1 MAGKVINLFLM
12 DSEPNGRIKCTL
24 ANWTGIAYK
33 IPRTMLERARSITYL
48 QQTGVYLLFGTA
60 DESGNP
66 VVYIGQAG
74 VRKNGQGILNR
85 WQEHNR
91 DNTKYWW
98 TEAVALTTSN
108 DSFGPTEISYL
119 ENRFRNMAVAADR
132 YEVMNGNE
140 PTQGNLT
147 EEKESEMEEFIS
159 YAKLV
164 VGALG
169 YKVFEPLVA
178 RQNTVETAVQKDP
191 EPLLY
196 FHSAR
201 ANATGQRTAEGFVV
215 LAGSVISSIVKRSL
229 KANIRKLREKY
240 AEIIG
245 ADWVLKK
252 DVLFSSPSAAAGFV
266 GGASL
271 SGNAVWKTEEGVS
284 LGNLI
289 TDTSSMAEQ

>member
-33 IPRTMLERARSITYL
+33 IPRTMLQSAGSITYL

-60 DESGNP
+60 DESENP

-178 RQNTVETAVQKDP
+178 RLNTGEPAEQRDL

-215 LAGSVISSIVKRSL
+215 LAGSTISSIVKRSL
-229 KANIRKLREKY
+229 PANIRKLREKY

-245 ADWVLKK
+245 ADWVLRK

-271 SGNAVWKTEEGVS
+271 SGNAIWKTEEGVS

>member
-178 RQNTVETAVQKDP
+178 RHNTVEPAVQEES

-215 LAGSVISSIVKRSL
+215 LAGSVISSTTNKSMKSSDR
-229 KANIRKLREKY
+229 ALRQKY
-240 AEIIG
+240 ADIISP
-245 ADWVLKK
+245 DWVLKK

-271 SGNAVWKTEEGVS
+271 SGNAIWKTEEGVS